1 MMNRYLKIG
10 YNLGLGAGLVLV
22 VFLGLVLLDVPGLDL
37 DLLVVKSGSME
48 PAIRTGSLVLIDQAG
63 SYEVGDI
70 VTYQRNNYATPVT
83 HRIIEKSDDD
93 QGEPIYIT
101 KGDANETRDIEPV
114 PKSMILGQVRFSVPF
129 LGYVVGFART
139 WYGFVLLIII
149 PALVIGFDEIRKL
162 RKEVKNFRSTA

>member
-1 MMNRYLKIG
+1 MNRYLKIG

-48 PAIRTGSLVLIDQAG
+48 PAIRTGSLVLIDQTG

-70 VTYQRNNYATPVT
+70 VTYQRNNYTTPVT

-93 QGEPIYIT
+93 QEGSIYIT

-114 PKSMILGQVRFSVPF
+114 SKSMILGQVRFSVPF